1 MVEELRTA
9 SSKVGLEINLIETM
23 ASRPRQNFHQES
35 EACINKQINMELYA
49 SYVYMSMSYYFD
61 RDDVALK
68 GFAKYFKKASDEERE
83 HAEKFMKYQNKRG
96 GRIALQDVKKP
107 AKDSWDSPIEATK
120 AALALEKEVNQ
131 ALLNMHKVSDSHGDA
146 QHAKRVSWRAFCS
159 QVSRTNPF
167 SDAYKLCRSEFRRK
181 HLDEPL
187 LDSNGHR
194 YADVAE
200 ECKALMNYH
209 LGDEDGIQP
218 ETIVTP
224 EGNNTLAVNNINYD
238 LDLRVP
244 VDKIV
249 HPSLSPPTWVNSHLK
264 PITTQL
270 NVKNLPLKIPHPLS
284 MENKF
289 LIIHKL
295 IYTDGS
301 KVPEV
306 GVGAAFTLTS
316 ENYFRD
322 KKLRLANHCNIFQAE
337 MVAILQSLKTLYLL
351 ETMNENILIVTDSL
365 SSILAIQNFD
375 NRHRLVN
382 SVIKYVDKLDMN
394 NCKIYLEWV
403 KSHSGNALND
413 KVDLLAKQAV
423 SINYSKTFS
432 RVPIDFIK
440 SQIGIEARKEYHQ
453 WYSSLDNNLR
463 IKTLFPKLRDLT
475 NFIGSY
481 EIGFIESQVITGHGH
496 LKEYLHR
503 RHVTVD
509 PYCECDSVSIQNADH
524 LLMVDSI
531 MVEIASL
538 RSHLEDAKGQLVKLI
553 SKDRIHKP
561 DTVKYLN
568 KSMKVAL
575 AKLSNI
581 EKSVSEGATV
591 VKERPSQPTYA
602 NVVAKAVASHRSP
615 PETIIVESQDADIKT
630 AGQLQALVK
639 DSVNLREAKIGVT
652 NIRHA
657 GTKLIIKTQNSVDK
671 GTLVNLINN
680 TLKAKVKVWAP
691 QKWRPNILVKNVPED
706 VKDDDIVD
714 SILDQNNL
722 AEGGRLLHKEKVLL
736 QIGKGLLGM
745 LFWMSAQ
752 ACCRYSKVHTGHGH

>member
-224 EGNNTLAVNNINYD
+224 E
-238 LDLRVP
+238 
-244 VDKIV
+244 
-249 HPSLSPPTWVNSHLK
+249 
-264 PITTQL
+264 
-270 NVKNLPLKIPHPLS
+270 
-284 MENKF
+284 
-289 LIIHKL
+289 
-295 IYTDGS
+295 
-301 KVPEV
+301 
-306 GVGAAFTLTS
+306 
-316 ENYFRD
+316 
-322 KKLRLANHCNIFQAE
+322 
-337 MVAILQSLKTLYLL
+337 
-351 ETMNENILIVTDSL
+351 
-365 SSILAIQNFD
+365 
-375 NRHRLVN
+375 
-382 SVIKYVDKLDMN
+382 
-394 NCKIYLEWV
+394 
-403 KSHSGNALND
+403 GNALND

-752 ACCRYSKVHTGHGH
+752 ACSKH

>member
-224 EGNNTLAVNNINYD
+224 E
-238 LDLRVP
+238 
-244 VDKIV
+244 
-249 HPSLSPPTWVNSHLK
+249 
-264 PITTQL
+264 
-270 NVKNLPLKIPHPLS
+270 
-284 MENKF
+284 
-289 LIIHKL
+289 
-295 IYTDGS
+295 
-301 KVPEV
+301 
-306 GVGAAFTLTS
+306 
-316 ENYFRD
+316 
-322 KKLRLANHCNIFQAE
+322 
-337 MVAILQSLKTLYLL
+337 
-351 ETMNENILIVTDSL
+351 
-365 SSILAIQNFD
+365 
-375 NRHRLVN
+375 
-382 SVIKYVDKLDMN
+382 
-394 NCKIYLEWV
+394 EWV

-481 EIGFIESQVITGHGH
+481 EIGFIESQKNLRGNASTAKLDECIETIAERKVQRSH
-496 LKEYLHR
+496 LPLSPPFPPPC
-503 RHVTVD
+503 VCV
-509 PYCECDSVSIQNADH
+509 
-524 LLMVDSI
+524 MVDSI

-752 ACCRYSKVHTGHGH
+752 ACSKH

>member
-224 EGNNTLAVNNINYD
+224 EGADDRNISAAEIN
-238 LDLRVP
+238 R
-244 VDKIV
+244 IV
-249 HPSLSPPTWVNSHLK
+249 
-264 PITTQL
+264 
-270 NVKNLPLKIPHPLS
+270 
-284 MENKF
+284 
-289 LIIHKL
+289 
-295 IYTDGS
+295 
-301 KVPEV
+301 
-306 GVGAAFTLTS
+306 
-316 ENYFRD
+316 R
-322 KKLRLANHCNIFQAE
+322 
-337 MVAILQSLKTLYLL
+337 
-351 ETMNENILIVTDSL
+351 
-365 SSILAIQNFD
+365 
-375 NRHRLVN
+375 
-382 SVIKYVDKLDMN
+382 
-394 NCKIYLEWV
+394 
-403 KSHSGNALND
+403 
-413 KVDLLAKQAV
+413 
-423 SINYSKTFS
+423 
-432 RVPIDFIK
+432 
-440 SQIGIEARKEYHQ
+440 
-453 WYSSLDNNLR
+453 
-463 IKTLFPKLRDLT
+463 
-475 NFIGSY
+475 
-481 EIGFIESQVITGHGH
+481 
-496 LKEYLHR
+496 
-503 RHVTVD
+503 
-509 PYCECDSVSIQNADH
+509 
-524 LLMVDSI
+524 MVDSI

-752 ACCRYSKVHTGHGH
+752 ACSKH